1 MNKMSTN
8 IVSSLLDVLAEAG
21 AAVVAITGQ
30 VSRAERGSDFHKEM
44 QPDWVHSFSIT
55 LYSADR

>member
-30 VSRAERGSDFHKEM
+30 VSVM
-44 QPDWVHSFSIT
+44 
-55 LYSADR
+55 